1 MKHEDF
7 LIGKDFLCGGHRWR
21 CTDIGTRVIV
31 AISLG
36 IHEIALAAQYDKNSE
51 LPNIQ
56 YKTTDDPSW
65 FKGPPYAIVE
75 HVFDEDSIVGCSR
88 APEDRKL
95 LEAGIPENSVSG
107 DSV

>member
-1 MKHEDF
+1 MKHEEF
-7 LIGKDFLCGGHRWR
+7 LIGEEFWCGGNRWR

-36 IHEIALAAQYDKNSE
+36 THEIVLARRDDKNPD
-51 LPNIQ
+51 LLNMQ

-65 FKGPPYAIVE
+65 FNGPPYATVE

-88 APEDRKL
+88 VP
-95 LEAGIPENSVSG
+95 
-107 DSV
+107 

>member
-1 MKHEDF
+1 MKHEEF
-7 LIGKDFLCGGHRWR
+7 LIGEDFLCGGNRWR

-36 IHEIALAAQYDKNSE
+36 IHEITLAALDDKNPG

-65 FKGPPYAIVE
+65 FNGPPYAIAE
-75 HVFDEDSIVGCSR
+75 HVFDEDSIESCSR
-88 APEDRKL
+88 AP
-95 LEAGIPENSVSG
+95 
-107 DSV
+107 